1 MLINNYKSMGGH
13 HILIKSL
20 KIVICFDI
28 IYALL
33 NSAFFVFILK
43 PYFSAI
49 NMENTLIGGVNI
61 IFAIL
66 LVIFILKIYDWFVDS
81 KNGTVGM
88 IVFLI
93 LIFLFVRLFLIL

>member
-1 MLINNYKSMGGH
+1 
-13 HILIKSL
+13 
-20 KIVICFDI
+20 
-28 IYALL
+28 
-33 NSAFFVFILK
+33 
-43 PYFSAI
+43 
-49 NMENTLIGGVNI
+49 MENTLIGGVNI